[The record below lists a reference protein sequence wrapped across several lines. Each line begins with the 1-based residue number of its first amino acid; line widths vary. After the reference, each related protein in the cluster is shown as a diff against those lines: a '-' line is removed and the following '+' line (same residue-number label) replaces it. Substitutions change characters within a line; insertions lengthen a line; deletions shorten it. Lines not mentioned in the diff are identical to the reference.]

1 MDDSQS
7 IDKIIEQEL
16 LKINVGDLKL
26 QDLED
31 SSDDEPVCQD
41 NIDTDELPESLIAYF
56 QLSKDRVNFAENV
69 ILQDLEDTELGFHHD
84 DKDCIKSKQSYTDED
99 VRKRLILEAEE
110 ILNLSSEFRNERFS
124 DTSNEEKDC
133 FENIINTEYEEVEKR
148 CRSELQVWED
158 KQSEMENKRI
168 QELEILKEQQ
178 EREREKEDERK
189 RWRQK
194 EFDEELKR
202 IQDLN
207 MKQKYEL
214 EEKVRQEEELL
225 QSELR
230 IQEEVIINLQEHIN
244 SEKKA
249 FEEQQAMEK
258 FRLEEQNQRA
268 AIKIQSVVRGFLS
281 RKKYA
286 FVLNHIKSERL
297 KKKELLLRLIKEQK
311 EKEIRRNKRLEEQ
324 KLLEEK
330 ERKRKEEE
338 ERLKLEE
345 QIKRHHEYETKKVE
359 ERQRLERE
367 KLVKLEQ
374 VKNQKEHEENKFKEE
389 SMKLELEENIL
400 HRKSVGTLGEDQE
413 KENKEKHK
421 SQVLDVQVKLNFGY
435 DKKTKEH
442 HELLEKEK
450 TPKVPKVKKQM
461 ETNKPKPKEEL
472 NCSEV
477 DTNSVEYVKSDEKLK
492 KHQQNLV
499 SQEQINHF
507 HEHAKKTEKEHQH
520 LEREKIKTLKKE
532 SEKENQKD
540 KLQCLEEE
548 LNVDQMRNIYESN
561 ISEVLQEKEPLDKV
575 LKEKVV
581 PLVVDKYKTTVEQN
595 AEVDNQ
601 RKQSDFHSTTV
612 IQCLAKE
619 GDAAKIINQ
628 SKTVEKNES
637 LDTENNVFANG
648 SEQNSCCVPCKTG
661 SDDIIINSSL
671 DSNYNVNTDKCTTM
685 KSPSDNSAMAEEN
698 SKLSLSC
705 ATEQKRVTWMKTC
718 IPWSRIYEENRRK
731 KVVKRKLTQ
740 KVSSV
745 QLPPLNEA
753 LILQTGVWNSLEQ
766 VTTVTLED
774 LPGCSLSTFSKCRKL
789 QALTLRR
796 CGLTV
801 LEGINQCKELKYID
815 VQENFIQSI
824 NCQDLE
830 KLCVLRIS
838 KNRLTSIHGLDGA
851 SNLQV
856 LEMSYNNITRIGGL
870 ESLKKLQR
878 LVIDHNQLI
887 NTKGLKETPT
897 LLHLNCAY
905 NHLSNIEGID
915 HCFLLQTLNLQG
927 NNFSEPPNLLNHVL
941 LKELYLD
948 DNNISSLENL
958 SLSWLPVLHLLSV
971 SQNVITQL
979 SPLSDLISLR
989 KFKIN
994 NVCLSDLE
1002 NIVHCLKGCQNL
1014 SDLDIAGNPFQKE
1027 AQWRSHLL
1035 NVLPGLKK
1043 LNGEL
1048 AHSIE
1053 ESAEI
1058 CIRPPT
1064 GGFLAIC
1071 ESQLE
1076 EYDLLIQSQNDEFN
1090 KSMSPLD
1097 TAEVYSQ
1104 QCNALMK
1111 LAEKHRLCHEYGDPS
1126 INDKTD
1132 PESLCGHAMKASCES
1147 CQNNIPFITRCME
1160 NNQDFTASF
1169 QRCMPYDQV
1178 QDIMSSSDDCQ
1189 YQRKQKDKPINLKID
1204 FLTCANEEMTN
1215 GKQCHESYQEIIED
1229 HIDSK
1234 SNTASFANTV
1244 ILNHR
1249 EGLICPVVKE
1259 VHNSSQ
1265 ANSEVIQ
1272 AFEDQSISASLEQK
1286 HSNICVNSDTI
1297 KRESRNM
1304 KEKAAT
1310 VIQASWRGY
1319 ILRKKLDSALSAAR
1333 INNVEDDFEEIDLE
1347 DFTFDEA
1354 SLEKDWIT
1362 LDSVPSFSTPEQ
1374 FLSHLHLPKHSSHHN
1389 ESEKIPSSFQWQPQE
1404 AWVNNDSQIELT
1416 SKLQSSP
1423 KETQRSESSVSIT
1436 PSCLSKDVNSVKSE
1450 KEKLIL
1456 EEWGFKSGY
1465 TAQLMLK
1472 RAQKMK
1478 SKKEWQK
1485 KLLDPAVRLALFK
1498 NNENKHPPPKTSYKL
1513 RPPRADLVRAQ
1524 EFIDHGI
1531 LSSQKIE
1538 ERKKELTY
1546 QWLHTQVSDYEISSS
1561 RIMKGDGFLPHIHP
1575 EVLNGGR
1582 VQLVASPIR
1591 TESLCDEIAPSA
1603 NGSALSQASKES
1615 RGLKP
1620 MRRHSAGHS
1629 KKEVPLP
1636 LRAESSPAKKEKIS
1650 FRVNPVQLSAGWG
1663 SGKKKARPNS

>member
-1 MDDSQS
+1 MMDDSQS
-7 IDKIIEQEL
+7 IEKIIEQEL

-31 SSDDEPVCQD
+31 SSDDEPVSQD

-56 QLSKDRVNFAENV
+56 QLSKDRVNFAEKV
-69 ILQDLEDTELGFHHD
+69 ILQDLEDPELGLHHD
-84 DKDCIKSKQSYTDED
+84 DKDCIKSKQSYPDED
-99 VRKRLILEAEE
+99 VTKRIILEAEE
-110 ILNLSSEFRNERFS
+110 ILNLSSEFHNERFS

-133 FENIINTEYEEVEKR
+133 LENIINTEYEEVEKR

-214 EEKVRQEEELL
+214 QEKFRQDEELL

-230 IQEEVIINLQEHIN
+230 IQEEAIINLQEHIN

-249 FEEQQAMEK
+249 FEEQQALEK

-311 EKEIRRNKRLEEQ
+311 EKEIRRNKRLEGQ

-330 ERKRKEEE
+330 ERKIKEEE

-367 KLVKLEQ
+367 KFMKLEK
-374 VKNQKEHEENKFKEE
+374 VKNQKEHEENTFKEE
-389 SMKLELEENIL
+389 SIKLELEEKIL
-400 HRKSVGTLGEDQE
+400 HRKSVGTLREDQE
-413 KENKEKHK
+413 WENKENHK
-421 SQVLDVQVKLNFGY
+421 GQVLGDQVKLNFGF
-435 DKKTKEH
+435 DKKTVEH
-442 HELLEKEK
+442 HELLEQEK
-450 TPKVPKVKKQM
+450 PPKVPKVKKQM

-472 NCSEV
+472 HCSEME
-477 DTNSVEYVKSDEKLK
+477 TSSVEYVNSDEKLK

-499 SQEQINHF
+499 N
-507 HEHAKKTEKEHQH
+507 KTEKEHQH
-520 LEREKIKTLKKE
+520 LEREKIKTPKKE
-532 SEKENQKD
+532 TEKENQKD
-540 KLQCLEEE
+540 KLQCLEEGQ
-548 LNVDQMRNIYESN
+548 NFDQMRNIYESS
-561 ISEVLQEKEPLDKV
+561 ISKVLQENEPLDKV
-575 LKEKVV
+575 LKKKVI
-581 PLVVDKYKTTVEQN
+581 PWVVEKYKTTEERN
-595 AEVDNQ
+595 TEVDSQ
-601 RKQSDFHSTTV
+601 REQSDLYSTTV

-619 GDAAKIINQ
+619 GDADKIINQ

-637 LDTENNVFANG
+637 VDTENNVFANG
-648 SEQNSCCVPCKTG
+648 SEQNSFCIPCKTG
-661 SDDIIINSSL
+661 SEDIIINYSL
-671 DSNYNVNTDKCTTM
+671 DSNYNVNTDKCTKM
-685 KSPSDNSAMAEEN
+685 KSPSDNIAMTEEN
-698 SKLSLSC
+698 LISSLSC

-789 QALTLRR
+789 QAITLRR

-815 VQENFIQSI
+815 VQENVIQSI

-830 KLCVLRIS
+830 KLCVLLIS
-838 KNRLTSIHGLDGA
+838 KNCLTSIHGLDGA

-915 HCFLLQTLNLQG
+915 HCILLQTLNLQG
-927 NNFSEPPNLLNHVL
+927 NNFNEPPSLLNHVL

-958 SLSWLPVLHLLSV
+958 SLSWLPVLRLLSV
-971 SQNVITQL
+971 SQNIITHL
-979 SPLSDLISLR
+979 LPLSDLISLR

-1027 AQWRSHLL
+1027 AQWRSRLL
-1035 NVLPGLKK
+1035 DVLPGLKK

-1058 CIRPPT
+1058 CARPPA

-1097 TAEVYSQ
+1097 NAEVYSQ

-1111 LAEKHRLCHEYGDPS
+1111 LAVKHRLCHEYGDAS
-1126 INDKTD
+1126 LNDKTD
-1132 PESLCGHAMKASCES
+1132 PESLCGRAMKASCES
-1147 CQNNIPFITRCME
+1147 CQDNIPFITRWME
-1160 NNQDFTASF
+1160 NNQDFPASF
-1169 QRCMPYDQV
+1169 ERCMPYDQV
-1178 QDIMSSSDDCQ
+1178 QNIISSSDDCQ
-1189 YQRKQKDKPINLKID
+1189 YQRKQKDKPFNLKTD
-1204 FLTCANEEMTN
+1204 FLTCADEEMTN
-1215 GKQCHESYQEIIED
+1215 GKQCHDSYQEIMED
-1229 HIDSK
+1229 HIDIK

-1244 ILNHR
+1244 IYNHH
-1249 EGLICPVVKE
+1249 EGLSCPVLKE
-1259 VHNSSQ
+1259 VKNSSQ

-1272 AFEDQSISASLEQK
+1272 AFEDKSISASLEQK
-1286 HSNICVNSDTI
+1286 HSNICVNSDGI
-1297 KRESRNM
+1297 KCESRN
-1304 KEKAAT
+1304 KKAKAAT

-1333 INNVEDDFEEIDLE
+1333 INNVEDDFEEINLE

-1362 LDSVPSFSTPEQ
+1362 LDSVASFSTPEQ
-1374 FLSHLHLPKHSSHHN
+1374 FLNHLHLPKHSSNHN
-1389 ESEKIPSSFQWQPQE
+1389 ESEKLSPSFQWQPQE
-1404 AWVNNDSQIELT
+1404 AWVNNDSQTELT

-1436 PSCLSKDVNSVKSE
+1436 PSCLSKDANSVKSE

-1478 SKKEWQK
+1478 SKKERQK

-1498 NNENKHPPPKTSYKL
+1498 NNENKHPPPKASYKL

-1531 LSSQKIE
+1531 LPSQKIE

-1546 QWLHTQVSDYEISSS
+1546 QWLHTQVGDYEISSS
-1561 RIMKGDGFLPHIHP
+1561 RIMKGDCFLPHIHP

-1591 TESLCDEIAPSA
+1591 TESLCDEITPSA

-1620 MRRHSAGHS
+1620 MRRHSAGNS

-1650 FRVNPVQLSAGWG
+1650 FRVNPVQLSTGWG